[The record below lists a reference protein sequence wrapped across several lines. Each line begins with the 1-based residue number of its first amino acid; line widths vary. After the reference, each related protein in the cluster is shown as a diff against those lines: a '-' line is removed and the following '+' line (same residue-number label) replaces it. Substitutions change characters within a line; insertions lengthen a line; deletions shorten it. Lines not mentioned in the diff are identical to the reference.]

1 MELEVNIIRK
11 ENDVVVL
18 TLLGSITGTTCST
31 LEEKINSVLAGSVR
45 TLVLDMSGI
54 KFMSSMGVGLI
65 NKAKIMLA
73 QADAE
78 LAMINLQPQIKKVFE
93 IMSLMP
99 TLNVFENVEELDKY
113 LNKIQHRISEEGT
126 SLSTDGF

>member
-1 MELEVNIIRK
+1 MDLEVSVIRK

-18 TLLGSITGTTCST
+18 TLLGSINGTTCPI
-31 LEEKINSVLAGSVR
+31 LDEKIDSVLAGPIR

-54 KFMSSMGVGLI
+54 KFMSSMGVGII
-65 NKAKIMLA
+65 NKTKKNLTQMN
-73 QADAE
+73 AE

-99 TLNVFENVEELDKY
+99 TLNIFESVEELDRY
-113 LNKIQHRISEEGT
+113 LNKIQKRISEEGT
-126 SLSTDGF
+126 SLSTES